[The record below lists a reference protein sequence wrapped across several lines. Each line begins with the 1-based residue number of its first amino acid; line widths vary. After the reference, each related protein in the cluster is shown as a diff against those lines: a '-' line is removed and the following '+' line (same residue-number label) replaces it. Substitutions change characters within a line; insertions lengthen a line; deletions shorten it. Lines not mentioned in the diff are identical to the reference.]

1 MVTKLR
7 PFHPPL
13 IIARVRLE
21 FRSLPA
27 DYLLLLGGPTMFKYS
42 NLVGVLDRHEGDS
55 TEDILLKVFPRSN
68 HGFVRTIESLN
79 VVP

>member
-1 MVTKLR
+1 
-7 PFHPPL
+7 
-13 IIARVRLE
+13 
-21 FRSLPA
+21 
-27 DYLLLLGGPTMFKYS
+27 MFKYS